1 MYDEDRDFF
10 YNHIEI
16 TIETDNDA
24 FKTYPDLEVAR
35 ILRSL
40 ANDFE
45 RGDLFVNDGI
55 IRWARSI
62 HDVNGNKVGLVQFN

>member
-1 MYDEDRDFF
+1 MFD
-10 YNHIEI
+10 HIEI

-24 FKTYPDLEVAR
+24 FKTYPDPDLEVAR
-35 ILRSL
+35 ILRAL

-62 HDVNGNKVGLVQFN
+62 HDVNGTKVGLVQFN